1 MGRFDVLTQL
11 DQKEAPVNKLG
22 NAPVAPSQM
31 QSPPLEEQQET
42 VPNTQLPKGSSP
54 VLDIP
59 QPQTGKKQSANGKK
73 PASMQTGKSIN
84 ALQLKQDKFDKY
96 STYLRPGYK
105 KELKSIALE
114 RDCKD
119 YEVLDEALT
128 LFFEARKK

>member
-1 MGRFDVLTQL
+1 MGRFDALTQL
-11 DQKEAPVNKLG
+11 DETQVPAEKPRA
-22 NAPVAPSQM
+22 Q
-31 QSPPLEEQQET
+31 PPEDT
-42 VPNTQLPKGSSP
+42 SP
-54 VLDIP
+54 VLDTP
-59 QPQTGKKQSANGKK
+59 QPQGEKKHSSNGKK
-73 PASMQTGKSIN
+73 PANRQTSKSIN
-84 ALQLKQDKFDKY
+84 ALQTKQDKFDKY

>member
-1 MGRFDVLTQL
+1 MGRFDALTEL
-11 DQKEAPVNKLG
+11 DEKEPRNQEEVSLAQSPVPPLGDTAPVVP
-22 NAPVAPSQM
+22 APHR
-31 QSPPLEEQQET
+31 E
-42 VPNTQLPKGSSP
+42 
-54 VLDIP
+54 
-59 QPQTGKKQSANGKK
+59 KKSATNGKK
-73 PASMQTGKSIN
+73 PAGRQTSKSIN

-128 LFFEARKK
+128 AFFEARKK

>member
-1 MGRFDVLTQL
+1 MGRFDALTQL
-11 DQKEAPVNKLG
+11 EETQVPAEK
-22 NAPVAPSQM
+22 PSTQ
-31 QSPPLEEQQET
+31 PPEE
-42 VPNTQLPKGSSP
+42 SSP
-54 VLDIP
+54 VSEEPRLP
-59 QPQTGKKQSANGKK
+59 SEKKQAPNGKK
-73 PASMQTGKSIN
+73 PARRHTGKSIN

-128 LFFEARKK
+128 FFFDTRKK

>member
-1 MGRFDVLTQL
+1 MTNQPAEGTFSRLMATTIPTGE
-11 DQKEAPVNKLG
+11 KPR
-22 NAPVAPSQM
+22 
-31 QSPPLEEQQET
+31 EEQEKATRPPGAT
-42 VPNTQLPKGSSP
+42 VTPP
-54 VLDIP
+54 VVKTP
-59 QPQTGKKQSANGKK
+59 QPKSGKKQRMNGKK
-73 PASMQTGKSIN
+73 PTNQQTPKSIN

-128 LFFEARKK
+128 LFFDSRKK

>member
-1 MGRFDVLTQL
+1 MGRFDALTELDEKEPQNQEQGSLAQLPIPPLGDTVPVLPTP
-11 DQKEAPVNKLG
+11 QKEK
-22 NAPVAPSQM
+22 
-31 QSPPLEEQQET
+31 
-42 VPNTQLPKGSSP
+42 KSS
-54 VLDIP
+54 
-59 QPQTGKKQSANGKK
+59 TNGKK
-73 PASMQTGKSIN
+73 PTGRQTSKSIN

-128 LFFEARKK
+128 AFFEARKK